1 MKEPFCF
8 LTSHS
13 HISVTRDGEDAD
25 SRGEHRR
32 RVQSLPGG
40 EHLAA
45 ADKAADGAKL
55 TPLN

>member
-25 SRGEHRR
+25 SQGEHRR

-40 EHLAA
+40 ERLAA
-45 ADKAADGAKL
+45 SDKAADGQS
-55 TPLN
+55 

>member
-8 LTSHS
+8 LNSHS
-13 HISVTRDGEDAD
+13 HISVRSDGEDAD

-32 RVQSLPGG
+32 RVLSLPGG
-40 EHLAA
+40 ERLAA
-45 ADKAADGAKL
+45 TDKAADGPKL